1 MWGGFCPHGHREN
14 PSWLLHQR
22 LSGVLKRRPSGWDVG
37 GTPLKFSQM
46 PGHHGRLVLLDS
58 VALEERV
65 EDAASSARS
74 IDDLVQEAAEMTQV
88 LKSLRGI
95 LEPDNE

>member
-1 MWGGFCPHGHREN
+1 
-14 PSWLLHQR
+14 
-22 LSGVLKRRPSGWDVG
+22 
-37 GTPLKFSQM
+37 M